1 MRRYTLASTEA
12 RSAVDLR
19 DYKDV
24 ITNAVREVMAGVNNL
39 KVVVTKDYY
48 TVSPT
53 PEKGD
58 AIRIGR
64 IICKSAL
71 NRHCVQIPKLFS
83 SIEVKESDNG
93 ERKEHQMGGHM

>member
-1 MRRYTLASTEA
+1 MRKYTLASA
-12 RSAVDLR
+12 DSRASVDLR

-24 ITNAVREVMAGVNNL
+24 ITDAVNEVMAGVDNL
-39 KVVVTKDYY
+39 EVIVTKDYY

-83 SIEVKESDNG
+83 SIEVKELDNG

>member
-1 MRRYTLASTEA
+1 MRKYTLASA
-12 RSAVDLR
+12 DSRASVDLR

-24 ITNAVREVMAGVNNL
+24 ITDAVNEVMAGVDNL
-39 KVVVTKDYY
+39 EVIVTKDYY

-83 SIEVKESDNG
+83 SIEVKEQTNG

>member
-1 MRRYTLASTEA
+1 MRRYTLASAEA
-12 RSAVDLR
+12 RSSVDLR

-24 ITNAVREVMAGVNNL
+24 ITNAVKEVMAGVDNL
-39 KVVVTKDYY
+39 KVTVAKDYY

-64 IICKSAL
+64 IICKSTL
-71 NRHCVQIPKLFS
+71 NRYCIQIPKLFS
-83 SIEVKESDNG
+83 SIEVKEQTNG